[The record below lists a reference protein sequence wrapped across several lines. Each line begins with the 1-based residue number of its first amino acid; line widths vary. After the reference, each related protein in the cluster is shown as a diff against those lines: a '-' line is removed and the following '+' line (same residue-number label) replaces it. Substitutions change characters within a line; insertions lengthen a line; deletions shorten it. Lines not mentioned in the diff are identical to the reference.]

1 MLHNYIIFYN
11 GVEIINFKEN
21 MKNFNF
27 KSLELRYWQAI
38 YVEILHDVLGERSG
52 IEVKSPKE
60 VIIATV
66 VGVDK
71 CPSYRT

>member
-1 MLHNYIIFYN
+1 
-11 GVEIINFKEN
+11 